1 MLENILTIIVLL
13 GLGASIAVGVL
24 VAIFF
29 LSSDKD

>member
-1 MLENILTIIVLL
+1 MESLLTIIVLL

>member
-13 GLGASIAVGVL
+13 GIGASIAVGVL

>member
-1 MLENILTIIVLL
+1 MFENILTIIVLL

-29 LSSDKD
+29 LGSDKD

>member
-13 GLGASIAVGVL
+13 GIGASIAVGVL
-24 VAIFF
+24 VAVFL

>member
-13 GLGASIAVGVL
+13 GLGACIAVGVL
-24 VAIFF
+24 VAVFF

>member
-13 GLGASIAVGVL
+13 GLGASIAVGIL

-29 LSSDKD
+29 LSWDKD

>member
-1 MLENILTIIVLL
+1 MESLLTIIVLL

-24 VAIFF
+24 VAVFF